1 MKKGVQGKKENGRNM
16 HWVSKMQKRDLAQLG
31 SRVDKN
37 DQERLHGG
45 GPYAKSEK
53 TE

>member
-1 MKKGVQGKKENGRNM
+1 MYFVFLILL
-16 HWVSKMQKRDLAQLG
+16 QKRDLAQLG